1 MNVKL
6 LLTSATS
13 VMPKT
18 ARKGDAGMD
27 CYANEFVVI
36 EHGHTKKVPL
46 GFSVELPEGFE
57 MQVRGRSS
65 MSLKGILC
73 HTGTIDSGYR
83 GEVSAIIT
91 NLGPDTAIISRGDR
105 IAQVI
110 ITHYVGTVFMPVAS
124 LNESE
129 RGTAG
134 FGSTGV

>member
-1 MNVKL
+1 
-6 LLTSATS
+6 
-13 VMPKT
+13 
-18 ARKGDAGMD
+18 
-27 CYANEFVVI
+27 
-36 EHGHTKKVPL
+36 
-46 GFSVELPEGFE
+46 
-57 MQVRGRSS
+57 

-110 ITHYVGTVFMPVAS
+110 VTHYVGTVFVPVAS

>member
-1 MNVKL
+1 
-6 LLTSATS
+6 
-13 VMPKT
+13 MPKT

-110 ITHYVGTVFMPVAS
+110 ITHYVGTVFMPVAF

-129 RGTAG
+129 RGTAS